1 MSLVINGAH
10 TLDGLRVVTPLRLQG
25 APRIEP
31 TMIVLHDT
39 AGALRPFSSVEWFCS
54 PECTT
59 SAHIVV
65 ERDGTI
71 TQLLPFD
78 RKAAHAGESSWNGR
92 RYCNG
97 FSVGIEIVNPGR
109 LVDNRDGTASPAF
122 DRRTRWTVDGAQVV
136 EADSPH
142 HKRGL
147 WLAYTQQQVEAVQAI
162 IDALCRRYPIT
173 ALVGHHDICEP
184 KGRKEDPTPLMD
196 WQAMRRPFE
205 ARASVRAPIPGGP
218 DLVAVQSRLAELGYA
233 LGAADGHWGPRTR
246 SAVRDFQEQAGLP
259 VTGDLD
265 ERTRAAIMHDAAPEQ
280 VTGSRD
286 EWTPA
291 DLRRAGSTQA
301 TLGLFARV
309 KAWFLAALGLGTF
322 AGAAGDAAPGVD
334 AGQAIGLID
343 RTLPAIERIVL
354 SRFGAIALGLVVIA
368 GAVYWLGNR
377 IEANRLRAAQRGE
390 HLGI

>member
-1 MSLVINGAH
+1 MTVVIQADH
-10 TLDGLRVVTPLRLQG
+10 TIDGVRFVASPHLPNMV
-25 APRIEP
+25 RIEP
-31 TMIVLHDT
+31 SLIVLHDT

-54 PECTT
+54 PACPT

-71 TQLLPFD
+71 TQMVPFD

-97 FSVGIEIVNPGR
+97 FSIGIEIVNPGR
-109 LVDNRDGTASPAF
+109 LVDNRDGTASPSF
-122 DRRTRWTVDGAQVV
+122 DRRTRWAVDGVQIV
-136 EADSPH
+136 EAESAH

-147 WLAYTQQQVEAVQAI
+147 WLAYTPQQIEAVQAI

-173 ALVGHHDICEP
+173 AIAGHHDICEP
-184 KGRKEDPTPLMD
+184 KGRKEDPTPLMPWD
-196 WQAMRRPFE
+196 AMRRPLE
-205 ARASVRAPIPGGP
+205 VRASVRPAVPGGP
-218 DLVAVQSRLAELGYA
+218 GLVAVQERLVALGYA

-259 VTGDLD
+259 ITGDLD
-265 ERTRAAIMHDAAPEQ
+265 DRTRAAIMHEKAPEQ

-301 TLGLFARV
+301 SIGLLARI
-309 KAWFLAALGLGTF
+309 KAWLLAALGVGTA
-322 AGAAGDAAPGVD
+322 AGAASDAAQID
-334 AGQAIGLID
+334 AGQAISLVD
-343 RTLPAIERIVL
+343 RALPAIERIVF
-354 SRFGAIALGLVVIA
+354 SKFGAVALGLVVIA
-368 GAVYWLGNR
+368 GAVHWIGSK
-377 IEANRLRAAQRGE
+377 IEANRLRAAKRGE